1 MSNSILMNN
10 ILKSAKRKDPNSLRI
25 YLNQLKSIIVAL
37 NHQKNIIQLSL
48 FYLNLRLRNIL
59 LIMITGFL

>member
-1 MSNSILMNN
+1 MNN